1 MVKQKNMRGRRVTRK
16 KRKLRKGVVVT
27 LLIVGLAL
35 LSVVGYG
42 SYLYVKANNAVSDS
56 YEDDG
61 REKSDLRD
69 FEVDPNIDNVSML
82 IIGVDSNEHRDNAGS
97 SRSDALMLAT
107 FNKEE
112 KSVKLVS
119 IPRDTYTYIPEL
131 GREDKITH
139 AHAAG
144 GPKATIDTV
153 ENMMDIPVDY
163 YVRVNFHAFVDVVDA
178 IGGIDVDVPYEFE
191 ESDSMDKR
199 DAIHLQPGEQAV
211 DGEEA
216 LAFAR
221 TRKLDNDIERGK
233 RQMEVV
239 NAVAD
244 KATSLGSVF
253 QYDDLIAAVGNNMNT
268 NMSFKEMMT
277 FITFATDGLN
287 IEDFTLEGSDYQ
299 PAGSPYYWLL
309 DEPSLEETKRMLQEH
324 LEITGS
330 QAEESETY
338 EDSNA
343 EDPAGGEGTYEEDG
357 TEQEDPYQEDQG
369 ETYQEEDPYQED
381 QGETYQEEDP
391 YQEEQ
396 GETYQ
401 EEDPYQEEQGET
413 YQEEPYQE
421 EPTEQETDE
430 YGNPI

>member
-27 LLIVGLAL
+27 LLVIGLAL

-69 FEVDPNIDNVSML
+69 FEVDPDIDNVSML
-82 IIGVDSNEHRDNAGS
+82 IIGVDENDHRGNADS
-97 SRSDALMLAT
+97 SRSDSLMLAT
-107 FNKEE
+107 FNKDEN
-112 KSVKLVS
+112 SVKLVS
-119 IPRDTYTYIPEL
+119 IPRDTYTYIPEM

-139 AHAAG
+139 AHAVG
-144 GPKATIDTV
+144 GPKATIETV

-178 IGGIDVDVPYEFE
+178 IGGIDVEVPYEFE
-191 ESDSMDKR
+191 ESDSMDQR
-199 DAIHLQPGEQAV
+199 DAIHLQPGEQSV
-211 DGEEA
+211 NGEEA

-239 NAVAD
+239 NAVAN

-253 QYDDLIAAVGNNMNT
+253 QYDDLIAAVGDNMNT

-299 PAGSPYYWLL
+299 PAGSAYYWLL
-309 DEPSLEETKRMLQEH
+309 DEPALEETKTMLQEH
-324 LEITGS
+324 LEIIDS
-330 QAEESETY
+330 ESEDN
-338 EDSNA
+338 EMNEEPNA
-343 EDPAGGEGTYEEDG
+343 EDPAGEDSYEG
-357 TEQEDPYQEDQG
+357 QEDPSQEDQG

-381 QGETYQEEDP
+381 QGETYQEEP
-391 YQEEQ
+391 YQEDQ

-401 EEDPYQEEQGET
+401 EEDPYQEDQGET
-413 YQEEPYQE
+413 YEEEPYQE
-421 EPTEQETDE
+421 DPSQQETDE